1 MRATYDIFRRIPEGG
16 PLWIESVQGFENI
29 KARLLHLINFRP
41 GEYFVF
47 DSTTARITPASSLL
61 LASGPATSAPF
72 ETA

>member
-1 MRATYDIFRRIPEGG
+1 MKATYDIFRRIPESR
-16 PLWIESVQGFENI
+16 PVWIESVQGFENI

-47 DSTTARITPASSLL
+47 DSTTARITPASTLL
-61 LASGPATSAPF
+61 RASGPATTVPL